1 MTGEGGG
8 ASRKFII
15 KEEGHLLFTW
25 PGGWGGGTLDI
36 FTSTIFFPP
45 PSTEIKTGPSLISKK
60 TGVANFKCT
69 M

>member
-25 PGGWGGGTLDI
+25 PGGWGGGGL
-36 FTSTIFFPP
+36 
-45 PSTEIKTGPSLISKK
+45 
-60 TGVANFKCT
+60 
-69 M
+69 